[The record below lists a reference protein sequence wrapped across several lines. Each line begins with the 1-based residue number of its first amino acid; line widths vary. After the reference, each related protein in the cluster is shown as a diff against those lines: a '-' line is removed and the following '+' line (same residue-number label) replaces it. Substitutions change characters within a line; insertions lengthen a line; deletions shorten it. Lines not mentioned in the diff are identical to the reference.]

1 MSKLIMKIKK
11 NKLKKINP
19 TNILSSNFQ
28 VPMYQ
33 LPYFNII
40 KIHIIT
46 LENSLG
52 EPIYHDFHLIYN
64 KIETHTY
71 KHLGCVFLFNVG
83 YISFPFLFIYKL
95 HQQSITSL

>member
-1 MSKLIMKIKK
+1 MSKLIMKIKR

-19 TNILSSNFQ
+19 TDILSSNFQ

-64 KIETHTY
+64 KIETHNY
-71 KHLGCVFLFNVG
+71 KHLG
-83 YISFPFLFIYKL
+83 
-95 HQQSITSL
+95 